1 MKLKTLAITIG
12 AMLLAFNLSAQS
24 AAELQMAKKMAKAQ
38 GYSDAEIN
46 ALINQQMG
54 LTGGKDGVKTVDPT
68 KKITRTPAETM
79 NEEQFTKY
87 QDSVWVDAPK
97 EMTLVEKL
105 AKLEEYEKKE
115 ESDKVY
121 GHDIF
126 ESPYLNFMPSYNI
139 PTPANYKLAAG
150 DEIVIDV
157 WGAVYQTFTQEISP
171 EGSIIVPELG
181 PVYLIGQT
189 IEQAE
194 KTLKVALGK
203 IFSGINSEE
212 PTTFFRISLGQIRSF
227 AINVVGDVKK
237 PGTYTLPSL
246 STVSSALY
254 LAGGPSKTGSV
265 RDIRIYRNNKLV
277 EKFDLYKFM
286 LDGNFKTNL
295 RLEDNDLIKVS
306 PYVNLVKVAGHVK
319 RPMTYEMVDGE
330 TVSKLIEYAGGFAGD
345 ANQERIHI
353 TRQKGVRSESF
364 DVTRKDFASFQLM
377 DGDSITVSTN
387 IVENRNRVVIEG
399 AVWHQGSYAI
409 SDTLNTLQQLI
420 AAAGGVK
427 DDVYKERGYIQ
438 RFNERRDTIALH
450 FNVDNVLNGTE
461 EVMLMPDDS
470 IRIFA
475 HREFEKR
482 SFVYTYGEVNKPDT
496 FVFRPGMTLGDI
508 ILLSDGFTLGAA
520 KSNVDVARRNSENA
534 KEAGDTIA
542 TVFNFNLEENPQDL
556 NFELAP
562 FDIVFVRVLPN
573 YKQQQTITVE
583 GQVNFPGRY
592 VVEKSVVRISDVIK
606 KAGGVNKDA
615 YVRGATVERKL
626 TDAEYDRAVAA
637 REMALRQIDA
647 DPALIPEINREERYK
662 VGIDLQAALDNPG
675 SFADVV
681 LQEDDIVSIPKMNN
695 TVKISGGVLY
705 TNVVT
710 YDPSLKPKDYIDMAG
725 GYTKGSIRK
734 NTYIVYMNGKV
745 SKKGTSKYKVEPGCE
760 IIVPVKD
767 MSQQRGVSA
776 AEIMSI
782 ASSTASVAAM
792 VVSMINSLK

>member
-79 NEEQFTKY
+79 TEEQFTKY

-150 DEIVIDV
+150 DEVVIDL
-157 WGAVYQTFTQEISP
+157 WGAVYQSLTQEISP

-306 PYVNLVKVAGHVK
+306 PYVNLVKVAGNVK

-482 SFVYTYGEVNKPDT
+482 SFVYTFGEVNKPDT

-520 KSNVDVARRNSENA
+520 KSNIDVARRNSENT
-534 KEAGDTIA
+534 KVAGDTIA
-542 TVFNFNLEENPQDL
+542 TVFNFNLEENPQVL

-562 FDIVFVRVLPN
+562 YDIVFVRVLPN

-583 GQVNFPGRY
+583 GQVNFPGKY

-647 DPALIPEINREERYK
+647 DPELIPEINREERYK
-662 VGIDLQAALDNPG
+662 VGIDLQAALDHPG

-725 GYTKGSIRK
+725 GYTKGSIKK

>member
-79 NEEQFTKY
+79 TEEQFTKY

-97 EMTLVEKL
+97 EMTLIEKL

-150 DEIVIDV
+150 DEVVIDL
-157 WGAVYQTFTQEISP
+157 WGAVYQSLTQEISP

-265 RDIRIYRNNKLV
+265 RDIRIYRQNKLV

-306 PYVNLVKVAGHVK
+306 PYVNLVKVAGNVK

-364 DVTRKDFASFQLM
+364 DVIRKDFASFQLM

-482 SFVYTYGEVNKPDT
+482 SFVYTFGEVNKPDT

-520 KSNVDVARRNSENA
+520 KSNIDVARRNSENT
-534 KEAGDTIA
+534 KVAGDTIA

-562 FDIVFVRVLPN
+562 YDIVFVRVLPN

-583 GQVNFPGRY
+583 GQVNFPGKY

-647 DPALIPEINREERYK
+647 DPELIPEINREERYK
-662 VGIDLQAALDNPG
+662 VGIDLQAALDHPG

-725 GYTKGSIRK
+725 GYAKGSIRK

-745 SKKGTSKYKVEPGCE
+745 SKKGTSNYKVEPGCE

>member
-79 NEEQFTKY
+79 TEEQFTKY

-97 EMTLVEKL
+97 EMTLIEKL

-115 ESDKVY
+115 ESDRVY

-150 DEIVIDV
+150 DEVVIDL
-157 WGAVYQTFTQEISP
+157 WGAVYQTLTQEISP

-286 LDGNFKTNL
+286 LDGNFKSNL

-482 SFVYTYGEVNKPDT
+482 SFVYTFGEVNKPDT

-520 KSNVDVARRNSENA
+520 KSNIDVARRNSENT
-534 KEAGDTIA
+534 KVAGDTIA

-562 FDIVFVRVLPN
+562 YDIVFVRVLPN

-583 GQVNFPGRY
+583 GQVNFPGKY

-647 DPALIPEINREERYK
+647 DPELIPEINREERYK

-745 SKKGTSKYKVEPGCE
+745 SKKGTSNYKIEPGCE

-767 MSQQRGVSA
+767 KDQMRGVSA

>member
-79 NEEQFTKY
+79 TEEQFTKY

-97 EMTLVEKL
+97 EMTLIEKL

-115 ESDKVY
+115 ESDRVY

-150 DEIVIDV
+150 DEVVIDL
-157 WGAVYQTFTQEISP
+157 WGAVYQTLTQEISP

-306 PYVNLVKVAGHVK
+306 PYVNLVKVAGNVK

-482 SFVYTYGEVNKPDT
+482 SFVYTFGEVNKPDT

-520 KSNVDVARRNSENA
+520 KSNIDVARRNSENT
-534 KEAGDTIA
+534 KVAGDTIA

-562 FDIVFVRVLPN
+562 YDIVFVRVLPN

-583 GQVNFPGRY
+583 GQVNFPGKY

-647 DPALIPEINREERYK
+647 DPELIPEINREERYK

-745 SKKGTSKYKVEPGCE
+745 SKKGTSNYKIEPGCE

-767 MSQQRGVSA
+767 KDQMRGVSA

>member
-12 AMLLAFNLSAQS
+12 AMLMAFNLSAQS

-79 NEEQFTKY
+79 TEEQFTKY

-97 EMTLVEKL
+97 EMTLIEKL

-150 DEIVIDV
+150 DEVVIDL
-157 WGAVYQTFTQEISP
+157 WGAVYQSLTQEISP

-306 PYVNLVKVAGHVK
+306 PYVNLVKVAGNVK

-482 SFVYTYGEVNKPDT
+482 SFVYTFGEVNKPDT

-520 KSNVDVARRNSENA
+520 KSNVDVARRNSENT
-534 KEAGDTIA
+534 KVAGDTIA
-542 TVFNFNLEENPQDL
+542 TVFNFNLKENPQDL

-562 FDIVFVRVLPN
+562 YDIVFVRVLPN

-583 GQVNFPGRY
+583 GQVNFPGKY

-647 DPALIPEINREERYK
+647 DPELIPEINREERYK
-662 VGIDLQAALDNPG
+662 VGIDLQAALDHPG

-725 GYTKGSIRK
+725 GYTKGSIKK

>member
-79 NEEQFTKY
+79 TEEQFTKY

-150 DEIVIDV
+150 DEVVIDL
-157 WGAVYQTFTQEISP
+157 WGAVYQSLTQEISP

-265 RDIRIYRNNKLV
+265 RDIRIYRQNKLV

-306 PYVNLVKVAGHVK
+306 PYVNLVKVAGNVK

-482 SFVYTYGEVNKPDT
+482 SFVYTFGEVNKPDT

-520 KSNVDVARRNSENA
+520 KSNIDVARRNSENT
-534 KEAGDTIA
+534 KVAGDTIA

-562 FDIVFVRVLPN
+562 YDIVFVRVLPN

-583 GQVNFPGRY
+583 GQVNFPGKY

-647 DPALIPEINREERYK
+647 DPELIPEINREERYK
-662 VGIDLQAALDNPG
+662 VGIDLQAALDHPG

-725 GYTKGSIRK
+725 GYTKGSIKK

-745 SKKGTSKYKVEPGCE
+745 SKKGTSNYKIEPGCE

-767 MSQQRGVSA
+767 KDQMRGVSA

>member
-79 NEEQFTKY
+79 TEEQFTKY

-97 EMTLVEKL
+97 EMTLIEKL

-115 ESDKVY
+115 ESDRVY

-150 DEIVIDV
+150 DEVVIDL
-157 WGAVYQTFTQEISP
+157 WGAVYQTLTQEISP

-286 LDGNFKTNL
+286 LDGNFKSNL

-364 DVTRKDFASFQLM
+364 
-377 DGDSITVSTN
+377 
-387 IVENRNRVVIEG
+387 
-399 AVWHQGSYAI
+399 
-409 SDTLNTLQQLI
+409 
-420 AAAGGVK
+420 
-427 DDVYKERGYIQ
+427 
-438 RFNERRDTIALH
+438 
-450 FNVDNVLNGTE
+450 
-461 EVMLMPDDS
+461 
-470 IRIFA
+470 
-475 HREFEKR
+475 
-482 SFVYTYGEVNKPDT
+482 
-496 FVFRPGMTLGDI
+496 
-508 ILLSDGFTLGAA
+508 
-520 KSNVDVARRNSENA
+520 
-534 KEAGDTIA
+534 
-542 TVFNFNLEENPQDL
+542 
-556 NFELAP
+556 
-562 FDIVFVRVLPN
+562 
-573 YKQQQTITVE
+573 
-583 GQVNFPGRY
+583 
-592 VVEKSVVRISDVIK
+592 
-606 KAGGVNKDA
+606 
-615 YVRGATVERKL
+615 
-626 TDAEYDRAVAA
+626 
-637 REMALRQIDA
+637 
-647 DPALIPEINREERYK
+647 
-662 VGIDLQAALDNPG
+662 
-675 SFADVV
+675 
-681 LQEDDIVSIPKMNN
+681 
-695 TVKISGGVLY
+695 
-705 TNVVT
+705 
-710 YDPSLKPKDYIDMAG
+710 
-725 GYTKGSIRK
+725 
-734 NTYIVYMNGKV
+734 
-745 SKKGTSKYKVEPGCE
+745 
-760 IIVPVKD
+760 
-767 MSQQRGVSA
+767 
-776 AEIMSI
+776 
-782 ASSTASVAAM
+782 
-792 VVSMINSLK
+792 